1 MRPSVVVGTEVSAKR
16 GVDFSGCLIGMQIYV
31 LVLDAAPQAL
41 DEHVVDSAC
50 LAVHADRDV
59 VGLEHVGELRGGEL
73 AALDA
78 LLFVK

>member
-1 MRPSVVVGTEVSAKR
+1 MRSSAIVETEVTGECA
-16 GVDFSGCLIGMQIYV
+16 VDVAGCLIGMQIDL
-31 LVLDAAPQAL
+31 LVFDAAPQAL